1 MKSPAT
7 TFNPSFLDNIKQS
20 LLDEREKIER
30 ELASF
35 TTKNPNA
42 SGDFNAS
49 YPEYGDDEDEN
60 VQEIEQFTVNKPLE
74 MSLENTL
81 RDVNKALKRLDEGT
95 YGICKY
101 CDKPIDEKRL
111 MARPTSSACVSCK
124 KLLTDEA

>member
-1 MKSPAT
+1 MKSFST
-7 TFNPSFLDNIKQS
+7 TFSTAFLENIKQS
-20 LLDEREKIER
+20 LLEERERLER

-35 TTKNPNA
+35 TIKSNLQ
-42 SGDFNAS
+42 SGDFKAV
-49 YPEYGDDEDEN
+49 YPEYGSDEDEN

-81 RDVNKALKRLDEGT
+81 RDVNKSLKRLEEGS
-95 YGICKY
+95 YGTCKY

>member
-7 TFNPSFLDNIKQS
+7 TFNADFLSTIKQS
-20 LLDEREKIER
+20 LLEEREKIER

-35 TTKNPNA
+35 TTKNVNQA
-42 SGDFNAS
+42 GDFNAS
-49 YPEYGDDEDEN
+49 YPEYGDGEDEN

-95 YGICKY
+95 YGVCKY

-111 MARPTSSACVSCK
+111 LARPTSSACVSCK